1 MVNIDDVYQKVL
13 VLANKEQRG
22 YITPQ
27 EFNLLADKAQLDI
40 FDSYFH
46 DIKTAQHKPF
56 KNQMEGSD
64 DVEML
69 EEKRAHFRES
79 RTLTTADSTS
89 EDGVNLASPLSSG
102 NILTIPTNVYKIAAM
117 YLTTTGDLTVAGTTT
132 LANPVE
138 ITRVN
143 RKEWLYMNQ
152 NPLLRP
158 TLARPVYLNSQNT
171 TGVGTVDL
179 EIHPDSII
187 AGATVILDC
196 WEVPSTPQWAYV
208 IIGEKALYNANLS
221 VNFQL
226 HPSEEET
233 LVTRILEL
241 AGIVINR
248 QDILEAAMR
257 DRLSTIQQQNN

>member
-1 MVNIDDVYQKVL
+1 MVNIDTVYQKVL
-13 VLANKEQRG
+13 ALSNKEQRG

-27 EFNLLADKAQLDI
+27 EFNLLADKDQLDI

-64 DVEML
+64 EVEML
-69 EEKRAHFRES
+69 EEKRGHFRES
-79 RTLTTADSTS
+79 QTFLTTTTTTT
-89 EDGVNLASPLSSG
+89 SPLSSD
-102 NILTIPTNVYKIAAM
+102 NILTIPINVYKIATM
-117 YLTTTGDLTVAGTTT
+117 YLTTTGDLTVPGNTS
-132 LANPVE
+132 LSKPVE

-152 NPLLRP
+152 NPLLQP
-158 TLARPVYLNSQNT
+158 TISRPVYLNSQNT
-171 TGVGTVDL
+171 SSAGTVDM
-179 EIHPDSII
+179 EILPDTINV
-187 AGATVILDC
+187 GASVIVDY
-196 WEVPSTPQWAYV
+196 WEVPATPNWAYV
-208 IIGEKALYNANLS
+208 IVNEKALYNPNQS

-226 HPSEEET
+226 HPSEEEV

-257 DRLSTIQQQNN
+257 DKMNTLQQQNN

>member
-1 MVNIDDVYQKVL
+1 MVNIDTVYQKVL
-13 VLANKEQRG
+13 ALSNKEQRG

-64 DVEML
+64 EVEML
-69 EEKRAHFRES
+69 EEKRGHFRES
-79 RTLTTADSTS
+79 QTFLTTTTTTT
-89 EDGVNLASPLSSG
+89 SPLSSD
-102 NILTIPTNVYKIAAM
+102 NILTIPINVYKIATM
-117 YLTTTGDLTVAGTTT
+117 YLTTTGDLTVPGNTS
-132 LANPVE
+132 LSKPVE

-152 NPLLRP
+152 NPLLQP
-158 TLARPVYLNSQNT
+158 TLTRPVYLNSQNT
-171 TGVGTVDL
+171 TGLGTVDL

-187 AGATVILDC
+187 AGAEIILDC

-208 IIGEKALYNANLS
+208 VLDEKALYNANLS

-257 DRLSTIQQQNN
+257 DKMNTIQQQNN

>member
-1 MVNIDDVYQKVL
+1 MVNIDTVYQKVL
-13 VLANKEQRG
+13 ALSNKEQRG

-64 DVEML
+64 EVEML
-69 EEKRAHFRES
+69 EEKRGHFRES
-79 RTLTTADSTS
+79 QTFLTTTTTTT
-89 EDGVNLASPLSSG
+89 SPLSSD
-102 NILTIPTNVYKIAAM
+102 NILTIPINVYKIATM
-117 YLTTTGDLTVAGTTT
+117 YLTTTGDLTVPGNTS
-132 LANPVE
+132 LSKPVE

-152 NPLLRP
+152 NPLLQP
-158 TLARPVYLNSQNT
+158 TISRPVYLNSQNT
-171 TGVGTVDL
+171 TGLGTVDL

-187 AGATVILDC
+187 AGAEIILDC

-208 IIGEKALYNANLS
+208 VLDEKALYNANLS

-257 DRLSTIQQQNN
+257 DKMNTIQQQNN

>member
-1 MVNIDDVYQKVL
+1 MVNIDTVYQKVL
-13 VLANKEQRG
+13 ALANKEQRG

-27 EFNLLADKAQLDI
+27 EFNLLADKAQMDI

-64 DVEML
+64 EVEML

-79 RTLTTADSTS
+79 QTFLTTTTTTT
-89 EDGVNLASPLSSG
+89 SPLSSD
-102 NILTIPTNVYKIAAM
+102 NILTIPINVYKKATM
-117 YLTTTGDLTVAGTTT
+117 YLTTTGDLTVPGNTS
-132 LANPVE
+132 LSKPVE

-152 NPLLRP
+152 NPLLQP
-158 TLARPVYLNSQNT
+158 TLTRPVYLNSQNT
-171 TGVGTVDL
+171 TGLGTVDL

-187 AGATVILDC
+187 AGAEIILDC

-208 IIGEKALYNANLS
+208 VLDEKALYNANLS

-257 DRLSTIQQQNN
+257 DKMNTIQQQNN